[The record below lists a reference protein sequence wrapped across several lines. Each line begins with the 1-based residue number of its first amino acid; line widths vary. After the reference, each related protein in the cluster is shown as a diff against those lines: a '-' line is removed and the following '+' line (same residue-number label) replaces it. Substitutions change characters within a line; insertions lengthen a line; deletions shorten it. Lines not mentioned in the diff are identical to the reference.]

1 MTATELADLLKRFK
15 GDRNG
20 FISAYLQKDST
31 AKRSDVGNLYDT
43 TYPSTGGSGG
53 NTKTT
58 TGEPNLLEA
67 GLGKIVDLIKTQ
79 EAGQGFK
86 SLKEEMKT
94 IDNLYGLFFDTNT
107 KKALSFKNIAGN
119 LLSSAIDGVNQYY
132 SEQTALLE
140 RINQRTGL
148 TGQLSRDFREE
159 ISKAQPRL
167 LQLGISFDELS
178 DSAARLVEQSGRFN
192 LINQQTFERAGLV
205 AKAYVGTL
213 QDLVSMYPE
222 FEKVGIGAADAQER
236 IADAG
241 KRSLELGLRSQTVTT
256 DLSKN
261 LGKLNEYGFRN
272 GVRGLEEMVRKTIE
286 FRMNMDNVYQIAEKV
301 FDPDKAIELS
311 ANLQV
316 LGGAIGDF
324 NDPLK
329 LMYMATNNVEGLQDA
344 LIGAAGGLAT
354 YNAEQGRFEITGV
367 NLRRAKAMA
376 TELGMSLGDLSKS
389 AIAAAERASASGE
402 LLAQGLKLDND
413 QQRFITNL
421 AQMKGGKMVIELQS
435 DKLKEAFKGA
445 TEISLDNL
453 DQSNADLLLKYQ
465 DEFKKLSD
473 NEIVRNQATSIANI
487 EKDVNYLIAT
497 MRAQA
502 GRTGQAIYDR
512 TAEAIGYD
520 LKTLAQDS
528 FDMVKKGAVKI
539 TDLSKG
545 AQEFIREIGYTS
557 KDLKGIA
564 TGPTTNNV
572 MTPEKQREI
581 EEQKRKAETPTTR
594 TGIVS
599 QQDLVSAFTTAFT
612 QTKYSSPNNTNNMY
626 NIELSNPNGYV

>member
-1 MTATELADLLKRFK
+1 MTATELADLLKRYK

-20 FISAYLQKDST
+20 FISAYLQKDNT

-43 TYPSTGGSGG
+43 TYPNTGGSGSG
-53 NTKTT
+53 AKTP

-79 EAGQGFK
+79 ESGQGFK

-159 ISKAQPRL
+159 ITKAQPRL

-213 QDLVSMYPE
+213 QDLVGMYPE
-222 FEKVGIGAADAQER
+222 FEKVGIGAADAQEK

-256 DLSKN
+256 ELGKN

-272 GVRGLEEMVRKTIE
+272 GVRGLEEMVRKTVE

-376 TELGMSLGDLSKS
+376 SELGMSLGDLSKS
-389 AIAAAERASASGE
+389 AIAAAERASASGD
-402 LLAQGLKLDND
+402 LLAQGLKLDDD

-421 AQMKGGKMVIELQS
+421 AQMKGGKMMIEIQSEKLQNMFGKS
-435 DKLKEAFKGA
+435 EVALQD
-445 TEISLDNL
+445 L
-453 DQSNADLLLKYQ
+453 DQNQAELLLKYQ

-487 EKDVNYLIAT
+487 EKDVNFLIAT

-528 FDMVKKGAVKI
+528 FDMVKKGALKI

-545 AQEFIREIGYTS
+545 AQEFIREIGYTN
-557 KDLKGIA
+557 KDLKGMV
-564 TGPTTNNV
+564 TPPSSNNV

-581 EEQKRKAETPTTR
+581 EEQKKKNETPTTR
-594 TGIVS
+594 TGVIS
-599 QQDLVSAFTTAFT
+599 QQDLVSAFSTAFT

>member
-1 MTATELADLLKRFK
+1 MTATELADLLKRYK

-20 FISAYLQKDST
+20 FISAYLQKDNT

-43 TYPSTGGSGG
+43 TYPNTGGSGSG
-53 NTKTT
+53 AKTP

-159 ISKAQPRL
+159 ITKAQPRL

-213 QDLVSMYPE
+213 QDLVGMYPE
-222 FEKVGIGAADAQER
+222 FEKVGIGAADAQEK

-256 DLSKN
+256 ELGKN

-272 GVRGLEEMVRKTIE
+272 GVRGLEEMVRKTVE

-376 TELGMSLGDLSKS
+376 SELGMSLGDLSKS
-389 AIAAAERASASGE
+389 AIAAAERASASGD
-402 LLAQGLKLDND
+402 LLAQGLKLDDD

-421 AQMKGGKMVIELQS
+421 AQMKGGKMMIEIQSEKLQNMFGKS
-435 DKLKEAFKGA
+435 EVALQD
-445 TEISLDNL
+445 L
-453 DQSNADLLLKYQ
+453 DQNQAELLLKYQ

-487 EKDVNYLIAT
+487 EKDVNFLIAT

-528 FDMVKKGAVKI
+528 FDMVKKGALKI

-545 AQEFIREIGYTS
+545 AQEFIREIGYTN
-557 KDLKGIA
+557 KDLKGMV
-564 TGPTTNNV
+564 TSPSSNNV

-581 EEQKRKAETPTTR
+581 EEQKKKNETPTTR
-594 TGIVS
+594 TGVIS
-599 QQDLVSAFTTAFT
+599 QQDLVSAFSTAFT

>member
-222 FEKVGIGAADAQER
+222 FEKVGIGAADAQEK

-256 DLSKN
+256 ELGKN

-272 GVRGLEEMVRKTIE
+272 GVRGLEEMVRKTVE

-402 LLAQGLKLDND
+402 LLAQGLKLDDD

-421 AQMKGGKMVIELQS
+421 AQMKGGKMMIELQS
-435 DKLKEAFKGA
+435 EKLQNMFGKSEVA
-445 TEISLDNL
+445 LQDL
-453 DQSNADLLLKYQ
+453 DQNQAEILLKYQ

-545 AQEFIREIGYTS
+545 AQEFIREIGYTN